1 MTNEERDLIE
11 KFMARVGGAA
21 QSGFGSVPASQP
33 NLPAID
39 PQADQFIAQEF
50 QKYPEAR
57 YRVTQMAVVQ
67 EAALVQAQNRIQ
79 QLQFQLQQAEQA
91 LQAAQQQSNA
101 GQQKSGGF
109 FGGLFGGGQS
119 AQPQSAQPQSAPP
132 PGWGGRPAMP
142 PQYQPQPMPYGMQP
156 SAFSGGSG
164 FLGSALTTATG
175 VAGGML
181 AANALTSLF
190 SGHHDGGMG
199 EGDAAGATT
208 NETIVNNYGDTGAD
222 PFAGAGVQADQ
233 GFDAGGGDWGGD
245 AGGDWGGGDD
255 QSF

>member
-21 QSGFGSVPASQP
+21 QGSFGRVPGTQP

-79 QLQFQLQQAEQA
+79 QLQFQLQQAQQA
-91 LQAAQQQSNA
+91 LQAAQQQANA

-119 AQPQSAQPQSAPP
+119 AQPQAAPP

-156 SAFSGGSG
+156 SAFQGGSG

-190 SGHHDGGMG
+190 SGHHDAGVGDAGMG
-199 EGDAAGATT
+199 GTTT
-208 NETIVNNYGDTGAD
+208 NETIVNNYGDSGAD
-222 PFAGAGVQADQ
+222 PFAGGGVQADQ
-233 GFDAGGGDWGGD
+233 GFDAGGDWGGD
-245 AGGDWGGGDD
+245 AGGGDWGGGDD

>member
-11 KFMARVGGAA
+11 KFLARVSGAA
-21 QSGFGSVPASQP
+21 QGGFGSVPASQP

-79 QLQFQLQQAEQA
+79 QLQFQLQQAQQA

-109 FGGLFGGGQS
+109 FGGLFGGGQA
-119 AQPQSAQPQSAPP
+119 AQPQAAPP
-132 PGWGGRPAMP
+132 PGWGGRPAQA

-156 SAFSGGSG
+156 SMFRGGSG

-190 SGHHDGGMG
+190 SGHHDGGM
-199 EGDAAGATT
+199 DAAGMGGAS
-208 NETIVNNYGDTGAD
+208 NETIVNNYGDAGAD
-222 PFAGAGVQADQ
+222 PFAGAGVQPDQ
-233 GFDAGGGDWGGD
+233 GFDAGGDWGGD